1 MPNLTAADVAEYIL
15 AKQGR
20 MSAMKLHRLLYYSQ
34 AWHLA
39 WEGKPLFD
47 DEIQAWANGPVVASV
62 YELHRGEFTV
72 EPGFT
77 GRRVPEVTASAA
89 DETEGTSSRDK
100 RRRRTACLVA
110 SIALAATLLVA
121 LLAALRR

>member
-1 MPNLTAADVAEYIL
+1 
-15 AKQGR
+15 

-47 DEIQAWANGPVVASV
+47 DEIQAWANGPVVASI
-62 YELHRGEFTV
+62 YELHRGEFIV

-77 GRRVPEVTASAA
+77 GRPVPDVAA
-89 DETEGTSSRDK
+89 PAGDPPSREE
-100 RRRRTACLVA
+100 RPRRTARLVA
-110 SIALAATLLVA
+110 VALVTTLIVA
-121 LLAALRR
+121 LLIARRR